1 MKKIEKKKELIEGAR
16 IAKALPG
23 EKPFWRDVEKRMN
36 IREKSLVTKREIR
49 H

>member
-1 MKKIEKKKELIEGAR
+1 MKIDKKKLIAAAR
-16 IAKALPG
+16 IAKQVPG

-36 IREKSLVTKREIR
+36 VREKSLVTKREIR